1 MDGLVAPPT
10 DAKDL
15 EAIFTREWGKVM
27 GTTVGDGF
35 HRLSFLRSLSNK
47 LSRYFDVIGWPDSE
61 EDVLVYVRQAI
72 ERYA

>member
-1 MDGLVAPPT
+1 MDGLTAPT

-15 EAIFTREWGKVM
+15 EAIFTREWSKVM
-27 GTTVGDGF
+27 GTTVGNGF
-35 HRLSFLRSLSNK
+35 HRKAFLRMLSDKLSNH
-47 LSRYFDVIGWPDSE
+47 FDLIGWPDSE